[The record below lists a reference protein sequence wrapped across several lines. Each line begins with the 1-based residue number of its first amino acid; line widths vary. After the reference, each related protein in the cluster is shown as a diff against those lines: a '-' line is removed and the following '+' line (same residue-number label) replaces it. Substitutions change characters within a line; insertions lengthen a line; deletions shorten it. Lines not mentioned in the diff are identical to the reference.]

1 MKNLFRRKLTP
12 RLTSASFFW
21 HRRLPEDAG
30 QSEMPVD
37 KGGMAGSDIPKS
49 KTQTFLERVWAWIHA
64 TFPERQIYIRSD
76 GRVQFFTFG
85 PSLQATLAGLTLIFL
100 GWVAF
105 ATVNVIFKDRIIA
118 AKDHRYQQMQTAYEN
133 RVADLQ
139 SSYDDLNGALVNAE
153 DHFKATADALSAKQ
167 NAIAGFLNRAGQV
180 QASVGG
186 RTAANLSSVSAAPP
200 ATRGAMPIKNLDVEA
215 PADVSD
221 GDDGGSSQ
229 LIVMPGP
236 AAPQPRTARPV
247 KSSFLDDALG
257 KTMQR
262 FAALW
267 QSIGDR
273 IHFSATPSRV
283 GHNIPAAYAQHPA
296 LRALNEQTARVSRL
310 GRDENVLMARTEG
323 ALDQSVGSLRSVM
336 RRTGIN
342 PDNFARKLALNE
354 GVGGPD
360 IPLSQVRIEG
370 ISDPQFT
377 HAYLSAAA
385 VLDQLNGLSAAMDH
399 VPLAMPVSSA
409 SFDKSSGFGAR
420 VDPFTGRYAFHP
432 GIDFAGPWGSVV
444 HATAPG
450 TVVAAGY
457 RGGYGNMVEID
468 HGYGIHTRY
477 GHLSTITVRVGA
489 KVGTGGGVGRVGSTG
504 RSTGPHVHYEV
515 WYDDVVKNPNNFIEA
530 GRHVL

>member
-1 MKNLFRRKLTP
+1 MAGNNLPAK
-12 RLTSASFFW
+12 TSA
-21 HRRLPEDAG
+21 R
-30 QSEMPVD
+30 
-37 KGGMAGSDIPKS
+37 
-49 KTQTFLERVWAWIHA
+49 FLERAWAWIHA

-118 AKDHRYQQMQTAYEN
+118 AKDHRYQQMQAAYEN

-139 SSYDDLNGALVNAE
+139 GSYDDLNGALVNAE
-153 DHFKATADALSAKQ
+153 DHFKATADALAAKQ
-167 NAIAGFLNRAGQV
+167 NAIAGFLNRASQV
-180 QASVGG
+180 QAAVGG
-186 RTAANLSSVSAAPP
+186 RAVASLGDAPRGALPVPQAAPVGQNVGGP
-200 ATRGAMPIKNLDVEA
+200 GIDVEA
-215 PADVSD
+215 PADVS
-221 GDDGGSSQ
+221 GDDSGSSQ
-229 LIVMPGP
+229 LVMMPGP
-236 AAPQPRTARPV
+236 AAPQPRTAARPM
-247 KSSFLDDALG
+247 KSSFLDGAL
-257 KTMQR
+257 KR

-267 QSIGDR
+267 HGLGER
-273 IHFSATPSRV
+273 IHTASAPRV
-283 GHNIPAAYAQHPA
+283 RDIPAAYAQHPA
-296 LRALNEQTARVSRL
+296 LRALAEQTARVAAI
-310 GRDENVLMARTEG
+310 GRDETVLMARTEG
-323 ALDQSVGSLRSVM
+323 ALGQGVGTLRNVM

-342 PDNFARKLALNE
+342 PDSFARKLASSE

-360 IPLSQVRIEG
+360 IPLDQVRIEG
-370 ISDPQFT
+370 ISDPKFT

-385 VLDQLNGLSAAMDH
+385 VLDQLNGLSSAMDH

-409 SFDKSSGFGAR
+409 SFDKTSGFGAR

-444 HATAPG
+444 KATAPG

-477 GHLSTITVRVGA
+477 GHLSAITVRVGS
-489 KVGTGGGVGRVGSTG
+489 KIGKGGGLGRVGSTG

>member
-1 MKNLFRRKLTP
+1 MKNPLKESWRRLSTP
-12 RLTSASFFW
+12 RSASRSFFW
-21 HRRLPEDAG
+21 HKSRPRAD
-30 QSEMPVD
+30 EMPA
-37 KGGMAGSDIPKS
+37 AGDIS
-49 KTQTFLERVWAWIHA
+49 TQPPEPQVKATFLERAWTWIHA

-118 AKDHRYQQMQTAYEN
+118 AKDHRYQQMQAAYEN

-139 SSYDDLNGALVNAE
+139 ISYDELNGALVSAE
-153 DHFKATADALSAKQ
+153 DRFKATADSLQVKQ
-167 NAIAGFLNRAGQV
+167 SAIAGFLNRASQV
-180 QASVGG
+180 QAAVGG
-186 RTAANLSSVSAAPP
+186 RSAAPP
-200 ATRGAMPIKNLDVEA
+200 VPLPSMTFAHMGAPAGAVDVEA
-215 PADVSD
+215 PTDINADD
-221 GDDGGSSQ
+221 AGSSQ
-229 LIVMPGP
+229 LTVMPGP

-247 KSSFLDDALG
+247 KSSLLDHA
-257 KTMQR
+257 MQR
-262 FAALW
+262 FAMLFHAVTASVHIAI
-267 QSIGDR
+267 QPTRD
-273 IHFSATPSRV
+273 FS
-283 GHNIPAAYAQHPA
+283 AAYAQHPA
-296 LRALNEQTARVSRL
+296 LRTLAEQTVRVSHI
-310 GRDENVLMARTEG
+310 GDSENVLMARTEG
-323 ALDQSVGSLRSVM
+323 TLDQGVDNLRNVM

-342 PDNFARKLALNE
+342 PDAFARKIAGSE
-354 GVGGPD
+354 GVGGPE
-360 IPLSQVRIEG
+360 IPLDRVRIVG
-370 ISDPQFT
+370 ISDPKFT

-399 VPLAMPVSSA
+399 VPLTAPVSTA
-409 SFDKSSGFGAR
+409 SFDRSSGFGAR

-450 TVVAAGY
+450 TVVFAGN
-457 RGGYGNMVEID
+457 RGGYGNMVEVD
-468 HGYGIHTRY
+468 HGYGIRTRY
-477 GHLSTITVRVGA
+477 GHLSAITVQVGA
-489 KVGTGGGVGRVGSTG
+489 RIDKGAGLGRVGSTG

>member
-1 MKNLFRRKLTP
+1 MKNPFRRTLTP

-21 HRRLPEDAG
+21 HKRLPGEAG
-30 QSEMPVD
+30 QGEMPPG
-37 KGGMAGSDIPKS
+37 KGDMAGDIPKS
-49 KTQTFLERVWAWIHA
+49 KTQAFLERVWAWIHA

-153 DHFKATADALSAKQ
+153 DHFKATADALTAKQ
-167 NAIAGFLNRAGQV
+167 NAISGFLNRAGQV
-180 QASVGG
+180 QAAVGG
-186 RTAANLSSVSAAPP
+186 RNVANLSSMPAMAHAAPAAQNTP
-200 ATRGAMPIKNLDVEA
+200 GQNMDVEA

-236 AAPQPRTARPV
+236 AAPQPRTARPM
-247 KSSFLDDALG
+247 KTGFLDGAM
-257 KTMQR
+257 KR

-267 QSIGDR
+267 HTVGDR
-273 IHFSATPSRV
+273 IHLAIATPGRARD
-283 GHNIPAAYAQHPA
+283 IPAAYAQHPA
-296 LRALNEQTARVSRL
+296 LRALAEQTARVARL

-323 ALDQSVGSLRSVM
+323 ALDQGVGSLRSVM

-342 PDNFARKLALNE
+342 PDSFARKLALSE

-360 IPLSQVRIEG
+360 IPLDQVRIEG
-370 ISDPQFT
+370 ISDPKFT

-409 SFDKSSGFGAR
+409 SFDRTSGFGAR

-477 GHLSTITVRVGA
+477 GHLSAITVQVGA
-489 KVGTGGGVGRVGSTG
+489 KVGKGGNVGRVGSTG

>member
-1 MKNLFRRKLTP
+1 MP
-12 RLTSASFFW
+12 
-21 HRRLPEDAG
+21 AG
-30 QSEMPVD
+30 
-37 KGGMAGSDIPKS
+37 KGDMAGNNLPAKNSAR
-49 KTQTFLERVWAWIHA
+49 FLERAWAWIHA

-118 AKDHRYQQMQTAYEN
+118 AKDHRYQQMQAAYEN

-139 SSYDDLNGALVNAE
+139 GSYDDLNGALVNAE
-153 DHFKATADALSAKQ
+153 DHFKATADALAAKQ
-167 NAIAGFLNRAGQV
+167 NAIAGFLNRANQV
-180 QASVGG
+180 QAAVGG
-186 RTAANLSSVSAAPP
+186 RAVASLGEAPKGPAPQAAPAAQP
-200 ATRGAMPIKNLDVEA
+200 MGGPGMDVEA
-215 PADVSD
+215 PADIS

-229 LIVMPGP
+229 LVMMPGP
-236 AAPQPRTARPV
+236 AAPQPRTAAHPM
-247 KSSFLDDALG
+247 KSSLLDGAL
-257 KTMQR
+257 KR
-262 FAALW
+262 FATLW
-267 QSIGDR
+267 HGLEER
-273 IHFSATPSRV
+273 IHTATAAAPR
-283 GHNIPAAYAQHPA
+283 GRNISAAYAQHPA
-296 LRALNEQTARVSRL
+296 LRALAEQTARVAAI

-323 ALDQSVGSLRSVM
+323 ALGQGVGALRTVM

-342 PDNFARKLALNE
+342 PDSFARKLASSE

-360 IPLSQVRIEG
+360 IPLDQVRIEG

-385 VLDQLNGLSAAMDH
+385 VLEQLNGLSAAMDH

-420 VDPFTGRYAFHP
+420 VDPFTGRFAFHP

-444 HATAPG
+444 KATAPG

-477 GHLSTITVRVGA
+477 GHLSSIMVRVGSKIGKGA
-489 KVGTGGGVGRVGSTG
+489 GLGRVGSTG

-515 WYDDVVKNPNNFIEA
+515 WYDNVVKNPNNFIEA